1 MTHLFVTTRKAITME
16 ITRNIQTGVSF
27 MGKQTDGQIDMFS
40 YIDEEQG
47 FHNCLTCINAKH
59 TELFRQEFF
68 CNKTRSVLTEKT
80 GSWLCKNQYY
90 ERRV

>member
-1 MTHLFVTTRKAITME
+1 MTPLFVTTKKANTTVTIPTIRM
-16 ITRNIQTGVSF
+16 GVSF

-40 YIDEEQG
+40 YLDDEQG

-59 TELFRQEFF
+59 TELFRQQLF